1 MQLFEGLN
9 LSEFEIDR
17 FYLIICAHV
26 CMYYQFRF
34 KMDRAGSRVSESL
47 NLNEFET

>member
-9 LSEFEIDR
+9 LNEFEIDR

>member
-1 MQLFEGLN
+1 MQLFEAWRDLN

-26 CMYYQFRF
+26 CICVISLDSKWIAQE
-34 KMDRAGSRVSESL
+34 VESVKV
-47 NLNEFET
+47 

>member
-26 CMYYQFRF
+26 CICVITLDSKWIAQE
-34 KMDRAGSRVSESL
+34 VESVKV
-47 NLNEFET
+47 

>member
-9 LSEFEIDR
+9 LNEFEIDR

-26 CMYYQFRF
+26 CMCVISLDSKWIAQE
-34 KMDRAGSRVSESL
+34 VESQ
-47 NLNEFET
+47 